1 MAKEKIIVEKTE
13 EPSYELMDVGD
24 GEYYTT
30 YSRKFNA
37 RKLYQPHNPFL
48 ATAFIPG
55 TIQKVFVKE
64 GMPVKKG
71 DKLLVL
77 EAMKMK
83 NFVTAEIDGTVKAI
97 NCDVGSVVAKNV
109 VLVEIE

>member
-1 MAKEKIIVEKTE
+1 MAKEKKIE
-13 EPSYELMDVGD
+13 ETPEESPYELMDVGGD
-24 GEYYTT
+24 VFYTT
-30 YSRKFNA
+30 YNRKFGT
-37 RKLYQPHNPFL
+37 RKPYIPHNPKE

-64 GMPVKKG
+64 GQPVKKG
-71 DKLLVL
+71 DKLLIL

-83 NFVTAEIDGTVKAI
+83 NILTAEVDGTVKVI
-97 NCDVGSVVAKNV
+97 NCEVGSKVSKNV